1 MITNSPSVGPGAT
14 PGPDPRRSRSATAT
28 VPVALAPSDRISTE
42 RADSVREALTNTPV
56 IRPEAV
62 ERAGAIAIDPNYPP
76 LQIIERVARLL
87 AESQDMSE
95 ETN

>member
-14 PGPDPRRSRSATAT
+14 PGPDLRRNRAAEAAA
-28 VPVALAPSDRISTE
+28 PAAFAPSDRISTE
-42 RADSVREALTNTPV
+42 HADRVRESLANTPAV
-56 IRPEAV
+56 RAEAV
-62 ERAGAIAIDPNYPP
+62 ERAGAIAVDPNYPP

-95 ETN
+95 EKE